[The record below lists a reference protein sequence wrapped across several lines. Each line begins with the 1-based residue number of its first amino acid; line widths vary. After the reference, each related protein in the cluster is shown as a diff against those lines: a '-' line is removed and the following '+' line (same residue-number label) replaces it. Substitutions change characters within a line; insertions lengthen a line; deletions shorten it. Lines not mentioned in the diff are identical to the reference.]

1 LLPILKSHVKNTE
14 LSHFSGYFVP
24 LSERLYQKV
33 IDGETVKTKTMEVKI
48 LETVVEQIWA
58 LLPSYCDL
66 PTDLEKVCMLVFLAD
81 SRLSINLLRN
91 FWPMFCINKSIYGRL
106 FVMLSPIWWRR
117 TMGCYNKISMARV

>member
-1 LLPILKSHVKNTE
+1 MPILKSHIKNTE

-33 IDGETVKTKTMEVKI
+33 IDGETVKAKTMEVKI

-66 PTDLEKVCMLVFLAD
+66 PTDLGKVLMLMFFTD
-81 SRLSINLLRN
+81 SRLSINRLRN
-91 FWPMFCINKSIYGRL
+91 C
-106 FVMLSPIWWRR
+106 
-117 TMGCYNKISMARV
+117 